1 MQRFHQPQPL
11 AFPERSFIVQHR
23 ENEGVVFEPVDGI
36 EDLMST
42 AERQYHDMEAMTR
55 GAVENWTLDTAEHV
69 VEQNGHGVLRGQ
81 FLCYVMLCYANAAF
95 YACLIAVC
103 QCLFI

>member
-1 MQRFHQPQPL
+1 MQRYHQPQPL
-11 AFPERSFIVQHR
+11 AFPERSFIVQRR
-23 ENEGVVFEPVDGI
+23 ENEAVSFEPVEDI

-55 GAVENWTLDTAEHV
+55 GAVENWTIDTAQHV

-81 FLCYVMLCYANAAF
+81 FFVLMLC
-95 YACLIAVC
+95 
-103 QCLFI
+103 